1 MNDAE
6 TKIKQQIVDKIK
18 SSTNILI
25 TVSRNPS
32 VDDLSAMLG
41 LTAILNKLGKHATA
55 IFSGSIPP
63 AITFL
68 DPDKVFENNANSLR
82 DFIIALDKEKADHL
96 RYKVEGNMVK
106 IFITPYRTNITSDD
120 LEFSQGNYNIELV
133 LALGVVNRDHLDEAL
148 TAHGNVLENV
158 SVITFSTSEQSQLG
172 SMDWN
177 DKNAGCLSEMI
188 AILGEAFKSEK
199 PLLDKQIATALL
211 TGIVAATDRFSN
223 LHTTSRVMT
232 TAAQLMAAGA
242 DQQLIAAKLRELH
255 AISSLVVNPMDNG
268 TAAPITTPAVIPE
281 EPIIEQSTLP
291 PSNNLVV
298 SHEPE
303 ATIIAPEPVTDTFQP
318 AVSMLPQPEP
328 PEAMTSTLP
337 PQEVIT
343 DTVSPIPQSS
353 VEPSLGGTL
362 NATTDQAAE
371 DSRRELED
379 QQNKTILTHSYLSGS
394 ESAPNV
400 SINTPINSNS
410 ANQPEDNRVVDIF
423 AGEPIS
429 TLSPAEEQ
437 ANRVIPVIQPPKLDM
452 PLPPPLPDFSTLS
465 PPPMFGSSMP
475 PAPTTELKIESR
487 PIVDDPSQFKIP
499 GQ

>member
-6 TKIKQQIVDKIK
+6 IKIKQQIVDKIK

-25 TVSRNPS
+25 TVSRDPS

-158 SVITFSTSEQSQLG
+158 AVVTFSTSEQSQLG
-172 SMDWN
+172 NMDWN

-188 AILGEAFKSEK
+188 ALLGEAFKSEK

-242 DQQLIAAKLRELH
+242 DQQLIAAKLQELH
-255 AISSLVVNPMDNG
+255 AISSLTVNPMDNG
-268 TAAPITTPAVIPE
+268 IEVPPAPAAIPE

-291 PSNNLVV
+291 PSDNLVV

-303 ATIIAPEPVTDTFQP
+303 VTTITPEPATDTFQP
-318 AVSMLPQPEP
+318 AVSMLPQPEL
-328 PEAMTSTLP
+328 PESMASTLP
-337 PQEVIT
+337 PQDLIT
-343 DTVSPIPQSS
+343 SSVSAIPQSS
-353 VEPSLGGTL
+353 IEPSLGGTL

-379 QQNKTILTHSYLSGS
+379 QQNKTILTHSYLSNP
-394 ESAPNV
+394 ESM
-400 SINTPINSNS
+400 SNTPINS

-423 AGEPIS
+423 AGPSTS
-429 TLSPAEEQ
+429 TLPPAEEQ
-437 ANRVIPVIQPPKLDM
+437 ADRVVPLPVIQPPTLDM

-465 PPPMFGSSMP
+465 PPPMFGSAAPSMP
-475 PAPTTELKIESR
+475 ITELKIESR
-487 PIVDDPSQFKIP
+487 PIVNDPSQFRIP